1 MAKLIGNY
9 TIPEQTEERPASDVG
24 AHGGAPSQAQADAAS
39 EFERRAM
46 ERLGG
51 SIAFVMK
58 GKTVVWS
65 GGPDRQ
71 AEGRNTHEDK
81 PLP

>member
-9 TIPEQTEERPASDVG
+9 SLPGQDNRPEEEKDESQEAQTL
-24 AHGGAPSQAQADAAS
+24 S

-46 ERLGG
+46 ARLGG

-58 GKTVVWS
+58 GKNAVWN
-65 GGPDRQ
+65 GG
-71 AEGRNTHEDK
+71 K
-81 PLP
+81 PS

>member
-9 TIPEQTEERPASDVG
+9 TLEGQDTKNPSAASAAQPEIPA
-24 AHGGAPSQAQADAAS
+24 ADASAS

-46 ERLGG
+46 ARLGG

-58 GKTVVWS
+58 GKNVLWT
-65 GGPDRQ
+65 GG
-71 AEGRNTHEDK
+71 AK
-81 PLP
+81 S

>member
-9 TIPEQTEERPASDVG
+9 NLPGQSTTPKPDSEDAGKPETSVT
-24 AHGGAPSQAQADAAS
+24 

-46 ERLGG
+46 ARLGG

-58 GKTVVWS
+58 GKNVVWS
-65 GGPDRQ
+65 GTTPKEDGDRK
-71 AEGRNTHEDK
+71 A
-81 PLP
+81 

>member
-9 TIPEQTEERPASDVG
+9 KMVGQSGLVPSVPEKKEETVA
-24 AHGGAPSQAQADAAS
+24 

-46 ERLGG
+46 ARLGG

-58 GKTVVWS
+58 GKDVLWS
-65 GGPDRQ
+65 GAGSPQ
-71 AEGRNTHEDK
+71 NPKKA
-81 PLP
+81 

>member
-9 TIPEQTEERPASDVG
+9 TLPGQPTTSQPDSQEAGKPETSVT
-24 AHGGAPSQAQADAAS
+24 

-46 ERLGG
+46 ARLGG

-58 GKTVVWS
+58 GKNVVWS
-65 GGPDRQ
+65 GTTTRADG
-71 AEGRNTHEDK
+71 ASKE
-81 PLP
+81 

>member
-9 TIPEQTEERPASDVG
+9 KMAGQSDTVP
-24 AHGGAPSQAQADAAS
+24 APSAPEKKEETVA

-46 ERLGG
+46 ARLGG

-58 GKTVVWS
+58 GKNVLWS
-65 GGPDRQ
+65 GTVAQGQ
-71 AEGRNTHEDK
+71 VKKT
-81 PLP
+81 

>member
-9 TIPEQTEERPASDVG
+9 KMAGQPDVVPASTQEKNDETTV
-24 AHGGAPSQAQADAAS
+24 A

-58 GKTVVWS
+58 GKNVLWS
-65 GGPDRQ
+65 GTAPLKDSK
-71 AEGRNTHEDK
+71 K
-81 PLP
+81 P

>member
-1 MAKLIGNY
+1 MGKLIGNY
-9 TIPEQTEERPASDVG
+9 KLAG
-24 AHGGAPSQAQADAAS
+24 QAETVPVSSAEKKDENTVA

-58 GKTVVWS
+58 GKNVLWS
-65 GGPDRQ
+65 GTTPGKDSK
-71 AEGRNTHEDK
+71 K
-81 PLP
+81 P

>member
-9 TIPEQTEERPASDVG
+9 KMAGQSDVVPASG
-24 AHGGAPSQAQADAAS
+24 AEKKDENTVA

-58 GKTVVWS
+58 GKNVLWS
-65 GGPDRQ
+65 GTVAQGQ
-71 AEGRNTHEDK
+71 VKKT
-81 PLP
+81 

>member
-9 TIPEQTEERPASDVG
+9 KMAGQPDAVPESGPEKKDENSVA
-24 AHGGAPSQAQADAAS
+24 
-39 EFERRAM
+39 EFERRAL

-58 GKTVVWS
+58 GKNVLWS
-65 GGPDRQ
+65 GAVAPGQ
-71 AEGRNTHEDK
+71 VKKT
-81 PLP
+81 

>member
-9 TIPEQTEERPASDVG
+9 KMAGQPDVVPGSVPEKK
-24 AHGGAPSQAQADAAS
+24 DANTVA
-39 EFERRAM
+39 EFERRAL

-58 GKTVVWS
+58 GKNVLWS
-65 GGPDRQ
+65 GAVAPGQ
-71 AEGRNTHEDK
+71 VKKT
-81 PLP
+81 

>member
-9 TIPEQTEERPASDVG
+9 NIPGQPTGSQPDV
-24 AHGGAPSQAQADAAS
+24 ADADKTES
-39 EFERRAM
+39 TVTEFERRAM

-58 GKTVVWS
+58 GKNVVWS
-65 GGPDRQ
+65 GTTAKADG
-71 AEGRNTHEDK
+71 TDK
-81 PLP
+81 T

>member
-9 TIPEQTEERPASDVG
+9 KIAGQP
-24 AHGGAPSQAQADAAS
+24 DAAS
-39 EFERRAM
+39 APSASEKKEETPVAEFERRAM

-58 GKTVVWS
+58 GKDVLWNGTS
-65 GGPDRQ
+65 
-71 AEGRNTHEDK
+71 AENPK
-81 PLP
+81 KV

>member
-9 TIPEQTEERPASDVG
+9 TVPGQTTDHAKPG
-24 AHGGAPSQAQADAAS
+24 QADATEIEKAEGAHRATVS

-46 ERLGG
+46 GKLGG

-58 GKTVVWS
+58 GKNVLWT
-65 GGPDRQ
+65 GDKAAGPRKGTGD
-71 AEGRNTHEDK
+71 EK
-81 PLP
+81 

>member
-9 TIPEQTEERPASDVG
+9 TVPGQTAKNENPV
-24 AHGGAPSQAQADAAS
+24 QADAIEREKAEGAHQATVS

-46 ERLGG
+46 AHLGG

-58 GKTVVWS
+58 GKNVLWT
-65 GGPDRQ
+65 G
-71 AEGRNTHEDK
+71 DK
-81 PLP
+81 AAGSSRGTGDEK

>member
-9 TIPEQTEERPASDVG
+9 KMAGQSDAVLGPSGPEKKEETVA
-24 AHGGAPSQAQADAAS
+24 

-46 ERLGG
+46 ARLGG

-58 GKTVVWS
+58 GKDVLWS
-65 GGPDRQ
+65 GAGSPQ
-71 AEGRNTHEDK
+71 NPKKA
-81 PLP
+81 

>member
-9 TIPEQTEERPASDVG
+9 NLPGKGEPVGEQTEQTEDSK
-24 AHGGAPSQAQADAAS
+24 DATIEENNVS

-58 GKTVVWS
+58 GKNVVWN
-65 GGPDRQ
+65 GGDG
-71 AEGRNTHEDK
+71 A
-81 PLP
+81 

>member
-9 TIPEQTEERPASDVG
+9 KMAGQSDTVP
-24 AHGGAPSQAQADAAS
+24 APSAPEKREETVA
-39 EFERRAM
+39 EFERRAL

-58 GKTVVWS
+58 GKNVLWS
-65 GGPDRQ
+65 GTAPQKDSK
-71 AEGRNTHEDK
+71 K
-81 PLP
+81 P

>member
-9 TIPEQTEERPASDVG
+9 KMAGQSDTIP
-24 AHGGAPSQAQADAAS
+24 APSSSEKKEENTVA

-46 ERLGG
+46 ARLGG

-58 GKTVVWS
+58 GKDVLWS
-65 GGPDRQ
+65 GAGSPQ
-71 AEGRNTHEDK
+71 NPKKA
-81 PLP
+81 

>member
-9 TIPEQTEERPASDVG
+9 KMTGQPDAVPASVEEKK
-24 AHGGAPSQAQADAAS
+24 AENTVA

-46 ERLGG
+46 ARLGG

-58 GKTVVWS
+58 GKNVLWS
-65 GGPDRQ
+65 GTV
-71 AEGRNTHEDK
+71 AEGQVKKT
-81 PLP
+81 

>member
-9 TIPEQTEERPASDVG
+9 KMAGQPDVVSASALEKKDENTV
-24 AHGGAPSQAQADAAS
+24 A

-58 GKTVVWS
+58 GKNVLWS
-65 GGPDRQ
+65 GTAPQKDSK
-71 AEGRNTHEDK
+71 K
-81 PLP
+81 P

>member
-9 TIPEQTEERPASDVG
+9 KMAGQPD
-24 AHGGAPSQAQADAAS
+24 GGPAAS
-39 EFERRAM
+39 GSEPKEETAVAEFERRAL

-58 GKTVVWS
+58 GKNVLWS
-65 GGPDRQ
+65 GAAPNKDVKK
-71 AEGRNTHEDK
+71 A
-81 PLP
+81 

>member
-9 TIPEQTEERPASDVG
+9 KMAGQPDVVPAS
-24 AHGGAPSQAQADAAS
+24 AS
-39 EFERRAM
+39 EKKDGNTVAEFERRAM

-58 GKTVVWS
+58 GKNVLWS
-65 GGPDRQ
+65 GTAPHKDSK
-71 AEGRNTHEDK
+71 K
-81 PLP
+81 P

>member
-9 TIPEQTEERPASDVG
+9 TMPGQIEGKETPVPAEATEREKAEG
-24 AHGGAPSQAQADAAS
+24 AHQATVS

-46 ERLGG
+46 GKLGG

-58 GKTVVWS
+58 GKNVLWT
-65 GGPDRQ
+65 GDKAAGPNK
-71 AEGRNTHEDK
+71 GTGHEK
-81 PLP
+81 

>member
-9 TIPEQTEERPASDVG
+9 KMAGQPDAVPGPDPEKKDESTVA
-24 AHGGAPSQAQADAAS
+24 
-39 EFERRAM
+39 EFERRAL

-58 GKTVVWS
+58 GKNVLWS
-65 GGPDRQ
+65 GTTPPVKK
-71 AEGRNTHEDK
+71 T
-81 PLP
+81 

>member
-9 TIPEQTEERPASDVG
+9 TLEGQETKDHAAPPPEIPA
-24 AHGGAPSQAQADAAS
+24 ADASSS

-46 ERLGG
+46 ARLGG

-58 GKTVVWS
+58 GKNVLWT
-65 GGPDRQ
+65 GG
-71 AEGRNTHEDK
+71 AK
-81 PLP
+81 S

>member
-9 TIPEQTEERPASDVG
+9 KMAGQPDVVAAPGPEKRVENTVA
-24 AHGGAPSQAQADAAS
+24 

-58 GKTVVWS
+58 GKDVLWS
-65 GGPDRQ
+65 GAGSPQ
-71 AEGRNTHEDK
+71 NPKKA
-81 PLP
+81 

>member
-9 TIPEQTEERPASDVG
+9 TVPGQTVENANPI
-24 AHGGAPSQAQADAAS
+24 QADAIEREKAAGEHQATVS

-46 ERLGG
+46 AHLGG

-58 GKTVVWS
+58 GKNVLWTGDKSTSSNKGS
-65 GGPDRQ
+65 GD
-71 AEGRNTHEDK
+71 EK
-81 PLP
+81 

>member
-9 TIPEQTEERPASDVG
+9 TIAGQRDATPADPADGKNEETPAT
-24 AHGGAPSQAQADAAS
+24 

>member
-9 TIPEQTEERPASDVG
+9 TVPGQTVENAKSGQVDATEREKAEG
-24 AHGGAPSQAQADAAS
+24 AHQATVS

-46 ERLGG
+46 GKLGG

-58 GKTVVWS
+58 GKNVLWTGDKAAGPSKGS
-65 GGPDRQ
+65 GN
-71 AEGRNTHEDK
+71 EK
-81 PLP
+81 

>member
-9 TIPEQTEERPASDVG
+9 AIPGQETPPAAAEQKKEPKEDTVT
-24 AHGGAPSQAQADAAS
+24 

-58 GKTVVWS
+58 GKNVVWNGDAPAKGAKQS
-65 GGPDRQ
+65 
-71 AEGRNTHEDK
+71 
-81 PLP
+81 